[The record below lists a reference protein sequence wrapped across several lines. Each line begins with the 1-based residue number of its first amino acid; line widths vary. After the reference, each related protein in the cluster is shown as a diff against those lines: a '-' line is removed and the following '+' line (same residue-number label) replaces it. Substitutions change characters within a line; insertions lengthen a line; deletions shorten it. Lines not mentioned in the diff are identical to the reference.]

1 MALAAVVLSLG
12 ACREGWTQLGS
23 RCVHATA
30 PTSVESECAAKCASV
45 VRRPWVVNDTGL
57 VAVPMC
63 IKSQDEYEF
72 LHTWVV
78 NQAEA
83 NGNGAYWTGFRR
95 SGTSDGVT
103 PPADWRTAMV
113 HPQGS
118 ACSAGMNGT
127 NPWFDSLISHEG
139 ARSPLE
145 HCTEHSQHPISALH
159 VRSRHARSSSME
171 HK

>member
-30 PTSVESECAAKCASV
+30 QVGVDSECVAKCAFV
-45 VRRPWVVNDTGL
+45 VSRPWVANDTGV

-63 IKSQDEYEF
+63 IKSKDEYDF

-78 NQAEA
+78 NQGEA
-83 NGNGAYWTGFRR
+83 DGNGAYWTGFRR
-95 SGTSDGVT
+95 LGTSDGVT

-118 ACSAGMNGT
+118 ACSAGT
-127 NPWFDSLISHEG
+127 NPWFDTWISHEG
-139 ARSPLE
+139 ARPLLE
-145 HCTEHSQHPISALH
+145 YGTVHSQHPVSALH
-159 VRSRHARSSSME
+159 VRSRHAR
-171 HK
+171 